1 MTNVRSE
8 MNRETPRTSLAAKI
22 GYALASVATLSA
34 VVVLMSAAPE
44 STPALEA
51 YADGALRYMPNTA
64 FGYGEKLTFNL
75 GYKFITAGQAV
86 MEIGEKP
93 ATISGRPCYDVKFNV
108 RTTNSFDK
116 VFKVRDRYQTYL
128 DVDGIFPWRFEQQ
141 VREGDYSRDFAANID
156 QRSNVAKTTEGS
168 FKVQPFVH
176 DILSAFYYTRAID
189 VRSMKKGQSFS
200 LKNFYGKKTYDLRV
214 KILGRERVT
223 VDAGTFDCVVVE
235 PMVAEGGLFK
245 SEGRILV
252 YMTDD
257 DRKIPVKVSAKVVI
271 GSIDGTLTKYEGIR
285 GPLAAKKN

>member
-1 MTNVRSE
+1 
-8 MNRETPRTSLAAKI
+8 MNRETPRTTLAAKI

-64 FGYGEKLTFNL
+64 FGYGEKLTFNV

-156 QRSNVAKTTEGS
+156 QRSNIAKTTEGS

-214 KILGRERVT
+214 KVLGRERVT

>member
-1 MTNVRSE
+1 